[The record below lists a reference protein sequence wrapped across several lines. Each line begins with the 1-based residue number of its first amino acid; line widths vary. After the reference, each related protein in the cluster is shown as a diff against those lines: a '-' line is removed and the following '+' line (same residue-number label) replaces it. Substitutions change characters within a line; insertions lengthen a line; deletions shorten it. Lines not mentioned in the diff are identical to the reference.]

1 MVNRM
6 EGRELSDLL
15 SSRMIDLFGKG
26 RMIVARDPGLAPF
39 ALKTLID
46 QRKAAGRR
54 KELLERGTIV
64 PPFMIVS
71 VTNRCNLDCKGCYAK
86 KFRNGSE
93 REMDR
98 AFLEDLLKQG
108 RELGISIVMMAG
120 GEPLLRE
127 DIIDIMEEF
136 PEIIFPLFTNGMLLD
151 DETLRRLKRA
161 KHIIPVLSFEGF
173 GPRTDMRRGKG
184 VYESLMEAA
193 ERLDRS
199 GLVWGT
205 SLTVT
210 RSNFDEVTDPAFIE
224 TLNSRG
230 SRLFFFVEY
239 IPVAEGSECEVPM
252 QEQRERT
259 VPITEDLAERFP
271 GIFIAFPGD
280 EEIFGGCLS
289 SGRGFVHI
297 NPQGELEPC
306 PFAPY
311 SDTNLHEMSLEE
323 ALKSSLL
330 KEIRENHHMLEETS
344 GGCALWRN
352 KDWVK
357 GLMKEP

>member
-1 MVNRM
+1 M
-6 EGRELSDLL
+6 EGKELSDLL
-15 SSRMIDLFGKG
+15 SSKMLDLFGKG
-26 RMIVARDPGLAPF
+26 ARIIGKDPRLAPF
-39 ALKTLID
+39 ALRTLGN
-46 QRKAAGRR
+46 QRHAAR
-54 KELLERGTIV
+54 KRKKFLEKGMQV

-71 VTNRCNLDCKGCYAK
+71 VTNRCNLDCKGCYAR
-86 KFRNGSE
+86 KFQNASVTEMNGKFL
-93 REMDR
+93 REILDQAR
-98 AFLEDLLKQG
+98 D
-108 RELGISIVMMAG
+108 LGISIVMIAG
-120 GEPLLRE
+120 GEPLIRE

-151 DETLRRLKRA
+151 DDILKRVRKA

-173 GPRTDMRRGKG
+173 GPRTDNRRGEG
-184 VYESLMEAA
+184 VFETLMDAA
-193 ERLDRS
+193 EKLHRA
-199 GLVWGT
+199 GVFWGT

-210 RSNFDEVTDPAFIE
+210 RSNFNEVTDPDFIE
-224 TLNSRG
+224 SLNG
-230 SRLFFFVEY
+230 LGCRLFFFVEY
-239 IPVAEGSECEVPM
+239 IPVAEGSECEVPT

-280 EEIFGGCLS
+280 EEMFGGCLS

-311 SDTNLHEMSLEE
+311 SDTSLREVSLEE
-323 ALKSSLL
+323 ALRSRLL

-352 KDWVK
+352 REWVK